1 MDFGHCT
8 FGKHDVHGGL
18 VSMQE
23 VWGHLFQIMSHT
35 HHKVSQT
42 VLGMQYLTPC
52 HTGTLI
58 LSESKTT

>member
-1 MDFGHCT
+1 
-8 FGKHDVHGGL
+8 
-18 VSMQE
+18 MQE